1 MLLRHP
7 LQSFAGDVDIED
19 LGLNSLTP
27 SQLTPLSL
35 TDLTPTVLQ
44 HTPNQHPY
52 QHPQQQQQQEA
63 HFSRSLQL
71 LQHGSIQHGSILAP
85 SSMEQLLQAL
95 AAAEAA
101 CLPALL
107 LGGNTGAGLY
117 KEQWGRLSS
126 SVTVL
131 IRGVQEL
138 QQLVVL
144 QEGEMLSRGSGGIV
158 GGAGDCG
165 VKGDDGVGCFIGA
178 GKIDSNGSSL
188 NTKAALHQWGVGIS
202 SSSSSSSSSNGGSPV
217 LVAGAGVTITQLIET
232 LQDMADALEQ
242 RNSNSTI
249 PAAAASATSVS
260 SSSSRSGKINQTAA
274 AADSEQQHQ
283 DVCNLQYML
292 CHLKRI
298 AGTLV
303 RNAATLGGHLALA
316 RRSHLESDLVTLMT
330 AAGVFGLVDGTASA
344 QADPLTA
351 FTTMLLESH
360 LLLSRQRDACGRVA
374 ITAACWYQPPKPCP
388 LQFWRICVHLCSLVL
403 SHAVPC
409 YCGVPCRALL
419 CTPAGAQVCVTTT
432 DGSCHWM
439 DLETFCT
446 TGQQQQQQQQQQYE
460 GDAKVLQLLDRQQAV
475 ITAVQLTL
483 PVAAGSSSSNGGSN
497 GGSISSSN
505 GVGGSVKF
513 WSHKLTTHRLCNE
526 HAAVNAS
533 IWLSGPHLTDSTQHN
548 NSSNNSINNT
558 NTASTQGV
566 TEAAGAG
573 TAGSYSLR
581 IAVGTYQQQS
591 PQGVGDSNAAGM
603 IGVHDSDSTAG
614 QQGAAEQQLQQQQGV
629 WQCRRAAALEAAL
642 LEALQ
647 QQQEQGCCGVLQVLD
662 SLAELVQEDIQPGGR
677 MAAYVR

>member
-1 MLLRHP
+1 
-7 LQSFAGDVDIED
+7 
-19 LGLNSLTP
+19 
-27 SQLTPLSL
+27 
-35 TDLTPTVLQ
+35 
-44 HTPNQHPY
+44 
-52 QHPQQQQQQEA
+52 
-63 HFSRSLQL
+63 
-71 LQHGSIQHGSILAP
+71 
-85 SSMEQLLQAL
+85 MEQLLQAL

-101 CLPALL
+101 GLPALL

-144 QEGEMLSRGSGGIV
+144 QEGEMLSGGSGEVV

-165 VKGDDGVGCFIGA
+165 VKGDAGIGCFIGA

-202 SSSSSSSSSNGGSPV
+202 SSSNGGSPV
-217 LVAGAGVTITQLIET
+217 LVAGAGVTTTQLIET

-249 PAAAASATSVS
+249 PPAAASATSVS

-374 ITAACWYQPPKPCP
+374 ITAACWYQPRKPCP
-388 LQFWRICVHLCSLVL
+388 LHFRI
-403 SHAVPC
+403 
-409 YCGVPCRALL
+409 LL
-419 CTPAGAQVCVTTT
+419 FA
-432 DGSCHWM
+432 
-439 DLETFCT
+439 
-446 TGQQQQQQQQQQYE
+446 
-460 GDAKVLQLLDRQQAV
+460 
-475 ITAVQLTL
+475 
-483 PVAAGSSSSNGGSN
+483 
-497 GGSISSSN
+497 
-505 GVGGSVKF
+505 
-513 WSHKLTTHRLCNE
+513 
-526 HAAVNAS
+526 
-533 IWLSGPHLTDSTQHN
+533 
-548 NSSNNSINNT
+548 
-558 NTASTQGV
+558 
-566 TEAAGAG
+566 
-573 TAGSYSLR
+573 
-581 IAVGTYQQQS
+581 
-591 PQGVGDSNAAGM
+591 
-603 IGVHDSDSTAG
+603 
-614 QQGAAEQQLQQQQGV
+614 
-629 WQCRRAAALEAAL
+629 
-642 LEALQ
+642 
-647 QQQEQGCCGVLQVLD
+647 
-662 SLAELVQEDIQPGGR
+662 
-677 MAAYVR
+677 